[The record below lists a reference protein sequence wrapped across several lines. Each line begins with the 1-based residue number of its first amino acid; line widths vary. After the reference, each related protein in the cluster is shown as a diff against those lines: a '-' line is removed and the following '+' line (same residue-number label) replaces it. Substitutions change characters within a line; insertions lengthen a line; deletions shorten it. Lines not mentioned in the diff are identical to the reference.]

1 MALPK
6 QVQAQLDEVEA
17 LEKTLTARK
26 EKPPKAKDAEVVDE
40 AETEIDDAAAET
52 QKAPEPKKEEPADTS
67 KTDVADDFEQRYRTL
82 QGKYDAEVP
91 RLHQQV
97 RDLTDQLNTLSNK
110 VNKPQ
115 PEQPTKPK
123 EKVSYVTDADR
134 EEFGEEL
141 IDVQRRVA
149 REVSQEY
156 ADQLAAQN
164 KVIEELRSKI
174 DNTGNQIGEMT
185 FAQRLNRA
193 VPDFEQVDQDPRW
206 IAWLNEHD
214 PMLRAPRRTQAVA
227 AFEAGDA
234 DAVADYVAMFKASI
248 AETPEPKTDT
258 RQKELEKQVAP
269 NRSANTARTQSS
281 GKDAKMYSAR
291 EVENAWTKIR
301 TLNTRGSVDE
311 AAKLEAEITA
321 AYLEGRVRA

>member
-40 AETEIDDAAAET
+40 AETEIDDDAAET

-156 ADQLAAQN
+156 ADQLATQN

-234 DAVADYVAMFKASI
+234 DSVAHYVAMFKASI